1 MHIWNGIDKCCV
13 AIIFPTQ
20 KSRQFSFLSAQIDTH
35 FTSHWFLYEIK
46 WQSFEECVTQNGM
59 SSALA
64 SASFIYGSEWFSLFL
79 RSTFF
84 CLLFRLCMWHIPILS
99 TWHANGVSCQFF
111 FSFLFFFFWLY
122 SVIAQIGNILIQIWT
137 KEIVYAIDIMRYFG
151 ITRLK
156 WKVNLIDALLPILFL
171 NIFGENVLWVSFDSF
186 VALKTAYFQ
195 RWQATLQ
202 NLNCS

>member
-1 MHIWNGIDKCCV
+1 MRSNDNHLKNVWRKMECHQRWHQHRLYMDRSD
-13 AIIFPTQ
+13 FPSFCDQ
-20 KSRQFSFLSAQIDTH
+20 HFSVCSFGFACDTFQYCQH
-35 FTSHWFLYEIK
+35 DM
-46 WQSFEECVTQNGM
+46 QM
-59 SSALA
+59 
-64 SASFIYGSEWFSLFL
+64 
-79 RSTFF
+79 
-84 CLLFRLCMWHIPILS
+84 
-99 TWHANGVSCQFF
+99 VSVVSFF
-111 FSFLFFFFWLY
+111 FHSFFFFFWLY